1 MIVLSE
7 SQRRA
12 VAAELSGAALR
23 RLAKRGIP
31 LNVDPELIRD
41 HAAVLDLNDETPVID
56 SDGHIWLATRPF
68 GDDVQEVW
76 LCPFNDRMAYQVSG
90 NGAHA
95 THPTAVPAFPLEIL
109 DLPA

>member
-12 VAAELSGAALR
+12 VVAELSGAALK
-23 RLAKRGIP
+23 RLEKIGIP

-56 SDGHIWLATRPF
+56 DGGHVWLATRPF

-76 LCPFNDRMAYQVSG
+76 LCPFNDRMAYQVSEKG
-90 NGAHA
+90 VHA
-95 THPTAVPAFPLEIL
+95 THPTAVPMFPLEIL
-109 DLPA
+109 DLPS